1 MGEWFGCS
9 GKRKDWRHTFYF
21 VWNDLKK
28 WGSSCCW
35 WRGAFSCI
43 IFSRH
48 QMEDSADKHEGMCRS
63 LSHRV
68 FPPKFFFYLYIFHQ
82 RDGDL
87 GTGPISWLLCKCD
100 RASCER
106 KEKEA
111 FLQQEWVGVGGLV
124 CVATTFAVQLL
135 TEWVSDAMSLLL
147 IVPPDE
153 LILYL
158 LSSRRLFTLIR
169 FVLLLCPFL
178 TKFHLCRSSS
188 EVRGGVSMSGSSDV
202 TPLATVEPFVVRY

>member
-1 MGEWFGCS
+1 MIWLQWQKKRLTSHVLFCLEWFFKNGVLLVVVEGGRFLVLFLAATRWKTLQTNMKECVVLF
-9 GKRKDWRHTFYF
+9 HTEF
-21 VWNDLKK
+21 
-28 WGSSCCW
+28 
-35 WRGAFSCI
+35 
-43 IFSRH
+43 
-48 QMEDSADKHEGMCRS
+48 
-63 LSHRV
+63 
-68 FPPKFFFYLYIFHQ
+68 FPPKFFFFFYLYIFHQ

-106 KEKEA
+106 KRI
-111 FLQQEWVGVGGLV
+111 FPPVGVGVGGLV

-158 LSSRRLFTLIR
+158 LSSLQLFTLIR
-169 FVLLLCPFL
+169 FVLLSCVLFL

-202 TPLATVEPFVVRY
+202 TPLATVEPFVVR

>member
-1 MGEWFGCS
+1 
-9 GKRKDWRHTFYF
+9 
-21 VWNDLKK
+21 
-28 WGSSCCW
+28 
-35 WRGAFSCI
+35 
-43 IFSRH
+43 
-48 QMEDSADKHEGMCRS
+48 
-63 LSHRV
+63 
-68 FPPKFFFYLYIFHQ
+68 
-82 RDGDL
+82 
-87 GTGPISWLLCKCD
+87 LCKCD

-106 KEKEA
+106 KRI
-111 FLQQEWVGVGGLV
+111 FPPVGVGVGGLV

-158 LSSRRLFTLIR
+158 LSSLQLFTLIR
-169 FVLLLCPFL
+169 FVLLSCVLFL

-202 TPLATVEPFVVRY
+202 TPLATVEPFVVR